1 MTFADSSATL
11 YFNHMKTGFTS
22 NSFRQIKSLK
32 RIVEIAVSSGA
43 ECIEWSGDV
52 HVKNPDSAKTAKA
65 LCEKAGI
72 EICSYGSYYRVG
84 SKNSAEWQ
92 SVCETA
98 SALGAASIRVWLGN
112 EDSEKTGVEAYENML
127 EDAKEICA
135 VAEKY
140 GLTVCPECHGNT
152 YNNNTDAFLKIRDD
166 IGADNFKTYF
176 QSRYRRKEY
185 DLDRIERTMPYIEN
199 VHVSFFDMRREQF
212 PKRDPK
218 YMNELLKKLISLG
231 FVGAVLVEF
240 TYPGF
245 KRGFASTMKMDIA
258 KLKSIINQ

>member
-1 MTFADSSATL
+1 
-11 YFNHMKTGFTS
+11 MKIGFTS

-32 RIVEIAVSSGA
+32 KIVEIAVASGA

-52 HVKNPDSAKTAKA
+52 HVKSVADAEIART
-65 LCEKAGI
+65 LCHKAGV

-84 SKNSAEWQ
+84 SKNAAEWL

-98 SALGAASIRVWLGN
+98 SALGAASIRVWLGKA
-112 EDSEKTGVEAYENML
+112 DSEKTDAEAYANLL
-127 EDAKEICA
+127 EDTKAMCA

-140 GLTVCPECHGNT
+140 GLIVCPECHDNT
-152 YNNNTDAFLKIRDD
+152 YNNNTDAFLKIREDTNSE
-166 IGADNFKTYF
+166 NFRTYF

-212 PKRDPK
+212 PKCDFK
-218 YMNELLKKLISLG
+218 YMNTILEKLLSLG
-231 FVGAVLVEF
+231 FNGAVLVEF

-245 KRGFASTMKMDIA
+245 KRGLPCAMKKDIA
-258 KLKSIINQ
+258 KLKTITDK

>member
-1 MTFADSSATL
+1 
-11 YFNHMKTGFTS
+11 MKIGFTS

-32 RIVEIAVSSGA
+32 KIVEIAVDSGA

-52 HVKNPDSAKTAKA
+52 HVKNPDDAKTAKA
-65 LCEKAGI
+65 MCDEAGI

-84 SKNSAEWQ
+84 SKNVSEWQ

-98 SALGAASIRVWLGN
+98 SALGAASIRVWLGKA
-112 EDSEKTGVEAYENML
+112 DSQKTNTEAYANLL
-127 EDAKEICA
+127 EDTKAICA

-140 GLTVCPECHGNT
+140 GLIVCPECHDNT
-152 YNNNTDAFLKIRDD
+152 YNNNTDAFLKIREDT
-166 IGADNFKTYF
+166 GSENFRTYF

-212 PKRDPK
+212 PKCDSK
-218 YMNELLKKLISLG
+218 YMNLLLEKLLSLG
-231 FVGAVLVEF
+231 FNGAVLIEF

-245 KRGFASTMKMDIA
+245 KCGMPCVMKRDIA
-258 KLKSIINQ
+258 KLKIITNK